1 MRLNVNCIIM
11 AQFTIMQLCL
21 CKRVYVNKCVTVNV
35 RALFC
40 WCERA
45 LVCCKHVYVN
55 KGARCYRARL
65 NVN

>member
-1 MRLNVNCIIM
+1 MNVNCIII

-21 CKRVYVNKCVTVNV
+21 CNHVYVNKCVTVNV

-40 WCERA
+40 WRERA
-45 LVCCKHVYVN
+45 LVCCKRVYVN

>member
-1 MRLNVNCIIM
+1 M

-21 CKRVYVNKCVTVNV
+21 RKHVYVNKYVTVNE

-40 WCERA
+40 WRERA

-55 KGARCYRARL
+55 KRARCYRALL